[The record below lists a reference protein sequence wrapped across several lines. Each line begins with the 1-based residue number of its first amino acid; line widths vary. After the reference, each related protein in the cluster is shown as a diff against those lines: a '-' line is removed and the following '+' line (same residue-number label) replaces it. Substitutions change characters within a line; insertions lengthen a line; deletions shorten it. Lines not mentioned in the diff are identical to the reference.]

1 MPESA
6 VAKRKTERIFDMKK
20 IIFLLT
26 LVLTLSLAPFSQSAH
41 ANAPASL
48 KQGTSSYE
56 VTTLQTILK
65 NQGYFNSE
73 ITGYYGT
80 ETKKAVTKFQTAH
93 NLYAD
98 GIFGTNTRN
107 ALYKT
112 ASRHYARTYDDNDI
126 YWLSRLIEAEA
137 QGESYTGKVAVGNCV
152 LNRVITDSYPNN
164 VVKVIFDTN
173 YGVQYQ
179 PTKNGAI
186 YNTPSQSSI
195 NAAIAAL
202 EGARPVGKCLFFY
215 NPRTSASSWIK
226 NNRAYYTSIGNHDF
240 HI

>member
-1 MPESA
+1 
-6 VAKRKTERIFDMKK
+6 MKK

-26 LVLTLSLAPFSQSAH
+26 FALRLAFSPLAQINGA
-41 ANAPASL
+41 ANSDTL
-48 KQGTSSYE
+48 KQGVSSYE
-56 VTTLQTILK
+56 VTTVQTILK
-65 NQGYFNSE
+65 NQGYFNGD

-80 ETKKAVTKFQTAH
+80 ETKNAVKKFQKAMG
-93 NLYAD
+93 LSQD
-98 GIFGTNTRN
+98 GIFGTDTRN
-107 ALYKT
+107 ALYGA
-112 ASRHYARTYDDNDI
+112 ASNHYLRTYDDNDI

-186 YNTPSQSSI
+186 YNTPSSDSV
-195 NAAIAAL
+195 NAAVAAL

-215 NPRTSASSWIK
+215 NPRTSTGNWIK

>member
-1 MPESA
+1 MSTG
-6 VAKRKTERIFDMKK
+6 AKRKTERIFGMKK
-20 IIFLLT
+20 TIFLLT
-26 LVLTLSLAPFSQSAH
+26 LVLTLSLAVFTQSAF
-41 ANAPASL
+41 ASAPSAL
-48 KQGTSSYE
+48 KQGASSYE

-80 ETKKAVTKFQTAH
+80 ETKNAVIKFQKANGLT
-93 NLYAD
+93 AD

-107 ALYKT
+107 ALYSA
-112 ASRHYARTYDDNDI
+112 ASQHYLRTYDDNDI

-186 YNTPSQSSI
+186 YNTPSQSSV

-215 NPRTSASSWIK
+215 NPRTGTSSWIK
-226 NNRAYYTSIGNHDF
+226 NNRQYYTSIGNHDF